1 MQPDQTEKSKTHEF
15 RFLILLISLFGT
27 ILIPPYFTDMAIV
40 SYLWRVIF
48 SAVLIFA
55 LLSVVGSR
63 KNMIWTGLLLV
74 PTFVTTWLS
83 EFTEERVFIYLD
95 NITTII
101 YLLVVVIF
109 LIRFVF
115 SARLVTANV
124 IYASM
129 CLYLLFALIWAAIY
143 GNLHIFYDGAFHFN
157 IPVQEAMA
165 NDAVNHMRIFSYFS
179 IVTLSTLG
187 YGDITPVNGVAQA
200 WVSVE
205 AMIGQFY
212 IAIAMARLVSLYT
225 AQERKN
231 FLDD

>member
-1 MQPDQTEKSKTHEF
+1 MQLDQAEKLKIHEY
-15 RFLILLISLFGT
+15 RFLIFLISLFGI

-55 LLSVVGSR
+55 LLSVVGTR
-63 KNMIWTGLLLV
+63 KNLILTGLLLV

-83 EFTEERVFIYLD
+83 EFTEETIFVYL
-95 NITTII
+95 NNVTTII
-101 YLLVVVIF
+101 YLLVVVFF

-129 CLYLLFALIWAAIY
+129 CLYLLLALIWAAIY
-143 GNLHIFYDGAFHFN
+143 GNLHLFYDGAFHFN
-157 IPVQEAMA
+157 IPALEAMA
-165 NDAVNHMRIFSYFS
+165 NDADNHMRIFGYFS
-179 IVTLSTLG
+179 VVTLSTLG
-187 YGDITPVNGVAQA
+187 YGDITPVNSVAQA
-200 WVSVE
+200 WVAIE
-205 AMIGQFY
+205 AIFGQFY

-225 AQERKN
+225 VQKR
-231 FLDD
+231 